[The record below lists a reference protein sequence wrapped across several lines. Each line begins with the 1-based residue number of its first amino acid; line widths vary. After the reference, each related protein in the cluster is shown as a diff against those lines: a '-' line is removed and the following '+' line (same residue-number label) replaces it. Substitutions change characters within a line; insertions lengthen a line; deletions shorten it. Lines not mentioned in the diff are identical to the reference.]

1 MVLGNIL
8 STLFSGPSGFMRPG
22 KLDPRKLLTRADR
35 EAIDMQ
41 REFLLNR
48 FGFEETIMDK
58 PQRETLIAPKEKK
71 GNNKRRT
78 LL

>member
-8 STLFSGPSGFMRPG
+8 STLFSGPSGFMRPANQN
-22 KLDPRKLLTRADR
+22 PRKLLVRADR
-35 EAIDMQ
+35 QAIEMQ
-41 REFLLNR
+41 REFLLNK
-48 FGFEETIMDK
+48 FGFDETITDK
-58 PQRETLIAPKEKK
+58 PERETLIAPKEKK

>member
-8 STLFSGPSGFMRPG
+8 SSLFSGPSGFMRPD
-22 KLDPRKLLTRADR
+22 KWDPRKILTRADR
-35 EAIDMQ
+35 QAIDYQ

-58 PQRETLIAPKEKK
+58 PERETLIAPKKKK
-71 GNNKRRT
+71 GGKKRNT
-78 LL
+78 IL